1 MSWMDSFDSAALR
14 RDTERALRLPV
25 GLASPLWL
33 AFGAAASAGVAW
45 WWMSRMGRPFNIEAK
60 MAKPRLA
67 AEPVNE
73 PVAQAVVADTVAVA
87 AVAAETAAETVA
99 EVLTA
104 ETEAVTA
111 ALADDLTTL
120 KGVGPKLAAALKD
133 LGVTAYAQIAAW
145 TAEDLAKMDAALN
158 LRGRAVRDDW
168 VGQAK
173 TLTL

>member
-1 MSWMDSFDSAALR
+1 MSWMDSLDSAALR

-45 WWMSRMGRPFNIEAK
+45 WWLSRMGRPFNLEAK
-60 MAKPRLA
+60 MASARLSHEADA
-67 AEPVNE
+67 APVIE
-73 PVAQAVVADTVAVA
+73 SVVVET
-87 AVAAETAAETVA
+87 VAAEAIVA
-99 EVLTA
+99 EAVADVVVA
-104 ETEAVTA
+104 EAKAVTS

-133 LGVTAYAQIAAW
+133 LGVTAFAQIAAW
-145 TAEDLAKMDAALN
+145 TPEDLARMDAALN

-173 TLTL
+173 GLIA